1 MAAQPVQYP
10 LRIRLLRARHLRRSD
25 WTTGEADPYAEV
37 WLAEGGQKQRTRVA
51 SNTRCPLWNHDF
63 SFTLTSGDVDTLHVQ
78 VYDEDIGKRDELLGE
93 VAIPV
98 SKLMHLAHEPPQAV
112 AEGGSAGWAG
122 YGLSGGV
129 GVGGHGNPSWGGYPA
144 PPPGVSAVGHG
155 HPMAGPAHH
164 GANLYPPPPVSLEV
178 DGYGR
183 PLPPPHIPPPP
194 NAPGWAPAGPTL
206 QSGYSYPPAPSAP
219 GQVLAP
225 SSTPRRSASNQSP
238 PGGLSPR
245 KSSRRALSSSLSGM
259 GLGKMRD
266 SLLALA
272 ANQVG
277 DAAAAPTSR
286 SVVSDVRVLGVP
298 SRSSQHTDGVN
309 RYETHLFAETPSV
322 HHADTPLLSAQ
333 LISAGYTAEWYS
345 LAPERCG
352 EIAIAVV
359 PDERLARRRGGPHRD
374 IPSLPINI
382 PFQIYHASLLTK
394 AASSFPTYT
403 LQLHSVRSVFG
414 TIRSPWNRSYP
425 AAQQIF
431 SSGPQ
436 AFVARGLIKAQH
448 ARLCGG
454 GLALDDGVVS
464 TVRRALAGLTGAIA
478 TAAEFFA
485 LVHNGVRGGKSR
497 FFTYV
502 LLAGD
507 RAGSA
512 RLRFS
517 ETGASFFDDARS
529 KHAVHSNAAE
539 EVVYSGEFHIRTHVR
554 EAQEAPARAVVTG
567 IAGPPP
573 RSPTLVLDNGSGTYA
588 PKKEHLPL
596 LRQVFARNFP
606 DMDVEAVDF
615 QGPQVTTAKQEI
627 KDFGII

>member
-1 MAAQPVQYP
+1 MAQPVHYP

-37 WLAEGGQKQRTRVA
+37 CLAEGGQKQRTRVA

-63 SFTLTSGDVDTLHVQ
+63 SFILTSGEEDTLHVQ

-93 VAIPV
+93 LTIPV
-98 SKLMHLAHEPPQAV
+98 SRLMHLAHEPPA
-112 AEGGSAGWAG
+112 AAAGGGSAGWPG
-122 YGLSGGV
+122 YGHPGGV
-129 GVGGHGNPSWGGYPA
+129 GVGGQLDPSWGGYPA

-155 HPMAGPAHH
+155 HPLAGPVHD
-164 GANLYPPPPVSLEV
+164 GANPYPPPPPVPLEV

-183 PLPPPHIPPPP
+183 PLPPPYIPPPP
-194 NAPGWAPAGPTL
+194 YAPGWAHAGPSL
-206 QSGYSYPPAPSAP
+206 QSGNTYPPPPPPPARA
-219 GQVLAP
+219 LAP
-225 SSTPRRSASNQSP
+225 SSTPCQSASKQSP
-238 PGGLSPR
+238 PGGLSPK
-245 KSSRRALSSSLSGM
+245 KSSLRTLSSSLSGM

-272 ANQVG
+272 TNPVR
-277 DAAAAPTSR
+277 DAAGASASR
-286 SVVSDVRVLGVP
+286 SVTDGRVHGVP
-298 SRSSQHTDGVN
+298 SRPSHHSDGVD
-309 RYETHLFAETPSV
+309 RYDTHLFAETPSV
-322 HHADTPLLSAQ
+322 HHADTPLLSPPLLA
-333 LISAGYTAEWYS
+333 AGYTAEWYS
-345 LAPERCG
+345 LTPERCG

-359 PDERLARRRGGPHRD
+359 PDERLARRRGVPYRD
-374 IPSLPINI
+374 VPSLPINI
-382 PFQIYHASLLTK
+382 PFQVYHASLLTK
-394 AASSFPTYT
+394 VASNFPTYT

-414 TIRSPWNRSYP
+414 AIRCPWNRSYP

-431 SSGPQ
+431 SSSPQ

-454 GLALDDGVVS
+454 GIALDDGVVS

-539 EVVYSGEFHIRTHVR
+539 EVVYSGEFHIRTHALEV
-554 EAQEAPARAVVTG
+554 QEAPSLAVVTRTTD
-567 IAGPPP
+567 PPTRP
-573 RSPTLVLDNGSGTYA
+573 PTLVLDNGSGTYA

-596 LRQVFARNFP
+596 LRKVFERNFP

-615 QGPQVTTAKQEI
+615 QGPEVTTAKQEM
-627 KDFGII
+627 KDYGII

>member
-1 MAAQPVQYP
+1 MAQPVQHP

-25 WTTGEADPYAEV
+25 WTTGEADPYTEV
-37 WLAEGGQKQRTRVA
+37 WLGEGGQKQRTRVA

-63 SFTLTSGDVDTLHVQ
+63 NFILTSGDVDTLHVQ

-93 VAIPV
+93 VIIPV
-98 SKLMHLAHEPPQAV
+98 SKLMHLAHEPPPPPAG
-112 AEGGSAGWAG
+112 GGSAGWPG
-122 YGLSGGV
+122 YGPPGGA
-129 GVGGHGNPSWGGYPA
+129 GGHVGQSWGGYPA
-144 PPPGVSAVGHG
+144 PPPGFAAVGHG
-155 HPMAGPAHH
+155 HPMAGPAHQ
-164 GANLYPPPPVSLEV
+164 GANPYPPPPPVPLEV

-183 PLPPPHIPPPP
+183 PLPPPHFPPPP
-194 NAPGWAPAGPTL
+194 YAPGWAPAGGAL
-206 QSGYSYPPAPSAP
+206 QSGYTYPPPPPPP
-219 GQVLAP
+219 GRGLAP
-225 SSTPRRSASNQSP
+225 SSTPYRSVSNQSP
-238 PGGLSPR
+238 PGGVSPK
-245 KSSRRALSSSLSGM
+245 KSSRRTLSSSLSGL

-266 SLLALA
+266 SLLGLA
-272 ANQVG
+272 ANPVG
-277 DAAAAPTSR
+277 DATVASASR
-286 SVVSDVRVLGVP
+286 SVSNVRVHGVP
-298 SRSSQHTDGVN
+298 SRPSHHTDGVD
-309 RYETHLFAETPSV
+309 RYETHLFAETPSL
-322 HHADTPLLSAQ
+322 HHADTPLLTAP
-333 LISAGYTAEWYS
+333 LLAAGYTAEWYS
-345 LAPERCG
+345 LTPERSG

-359 PDERLARRRGGPHRD
+359 PDERLARRRGDLYRD
-374 IPSLPINI
+374 VPSLPINI

-403 LQLHSVRSVFG
+403 LQLHSVRSMFG
-414 TIRSPWNRSYP
+414 TIRCPWNRSYP

-454 GLALDDGVVS
+454 GIALDDGVVAN
-464 TVRRALAGLTGAIA
+464 VRRALAGLTGAIA

-517 ETGASFFDDARS
+517 ETGANFFDDARS

-554 EAQEAPARAVVTG
+554 EAQEAPALAVVTG
-567 IAGPPP
+567 TTGPPP
-573 RSPTLVLDNGSGTYA
+573 RPPTLVLDNGSGTYA
-588 PKKEHLPL
+588 PDKKHLPL
-596 LRQVFARNFP
+596 LRKVFERNFP
-606 DMDVEAVDF
+606 DMAVEAVDF
-615 QGPQVTTAKQEI
+615 RGPEVAAAKEDI
-627 KDFGII
+627 KHYGII